1 MGIAREILLR
11 GSESRWLADQL
22 TRRRFTRKAVERFL
36 PGEDLSAALD
46 ATAGL
51 EQRGIATILT
61 LLGEHVSEAA
71 EADAAAR
78 HYLEVLDRVAERRFN
93 SDISLKPTQLGI
105 GLDFEGTYERYNTL
119 VRRAR
124 ELGRTVAV
132 DMEESSYVDR
142 TIDLYVRLRTDHPN
156 VVLCLQAYLYRTASD
171 LAMLLPIAPHIRL
184 VKGAY
189 NEPAR
194 LAFRRKRDVDANFL
208 KLADTLLEELG
219 KGTGGQL
226 FLGTHDPRMI
236 SQVCR
241 RAEEL
246 KVPKDAFEFQL
257 LYGIQRELQTRLAD
271 EGYRVRVLISY
282 GHAWFPWYMRRLAE
296 RPANVL
302 FLLRNLFA
310 A

>member
-1 MGIAREILLR
+1 MGIVREILLR

-36 PGEDLSAALD
+36 PGEDLNAALD
-46 ATAGL
+46 VTAGL
-51 EQRGIATILT
+51 EQRGIPTILT

-71 EADAAAR
+71 EAEAAAH
-78 HYLEVLDRVAERRFN
+78 HYLDVLDRVSKLRFD

-105 GLDFEGTYERYNTL
+105 DLDLEGTYERYNTL
-119 VRRAR
+119 IRRAG
-124 ELGRTVAV
+124 ELGHTVAI

-142 TIDLYVRLRTDHPN
+142 TIDLYRRLRADHPN

-171 LAMLLPIAPHIRL
+171 LAVLLPIAPHIRL

-189 NEPAR
+189 NEPAT

-208 KLADTLLEELG
+208 KLADTLLEELS

-236 SQVCR
+236 NQICR
-241 RAEEL
+241 CAEDL

-282 GHAWFPWYMRRLAE
+282 GDAWFPWYMRRLAE
-296 RPANVL
+296 RPANIL

>member
-1 MGIAREILLR
+1 MGIVREILLR

-22 TRRRFTRKAVERFL
+22 TRRRFTRRAVERFL
-36 PGEDLSAALD
+36 PGEDLNAALD

-51 EQRGIATILT
+51 EQRGIPTILT
-61 LLGEHVSEAA
+61 LLGEHVSQAA
-71 EADAAAR
+71 EAEAAAR
-78 HYLEVLDRVAERRFN
+78 HYLEVLARVSELKLD

-105 GLDFEGTYERYNTL
+105 DLDLDGTYERYKTL
-119 VRRAR
+119 IRRAG
-124 ELGRTVAV
+124 ELGRTVAI

-142 TIDLYVRLRTDHPN
+142 TIDLYRRLRADHPN

-171 LAMLLPIAPHIRL
+171 LAVLLPIAPHIRL

-189 NEPAR
+189 NEPAT
-194 LAFRRKRDVDANFL
+194 LAFHRKRDVDANFL
-208 KLADTLLEELG
+208 KLADTLLEELS
-219 KGTGGQL
+219 KGTGVQL

-236 SQVCR
+236 YEICR

-271 EGYRVRVLISY
+271 DGYRVRVLISY
-282 GHAWFPWYMRRLAE
+282 GDAWFPWYMRRLAE
-296 RPANVL
+296 RPANIL